1 MVNSRQKGM
10 GFEYKVCKMLKNVTK
25 REWVRS
31 PSSGG
36 VATRTGNLA
45 LAGDIL
51 PRNFKCKY
59 VIECKKYKEARLE
72 EILKGTGNL
81 PKWIRQL
88 EREKGDRL
96 GLLVFSENY
105 GKTYVMAET
114 DENIPNTFRYNKYV
128 IGLFD
133 QVIPVVM
140 KEYIK

>member
-25 REWVRS
+25 RDWTRS
-31 PSSGG
+31 PGSGA
-36 VATRTGNLA
+36 VATKTGNLA

-51 PRNFKCKY
+51 PKNFKCKY
-59 VIECKKYKEARLE
+59 VIECKKYKEIRLE
-72 EILKGTGNL
+72 DILKGTGNL

-88 EREKGDRL
+88 EREKGNRPGIL
-96 GLLVFSENY
+96 IWSENY

-114 DENIPNTFRYNKYV
+114 DEFIPNTFRYNGYV

-133 QVIPVVM
+133 QVIPVVLE
-140 KEYIK
+140 EYCK